1 MHAEP
6 IVEDQAPLNFW
17 MPDANRVH
25 LHIWIVVDEEPM
37 LWLMRNRCSDS
48 RNMQHLPPGGIEVGD
63 PCGLVLAVGQPPAV
77 CR

>member
-6 IVEDQAPLNFW
+6 IVEDQAPLNLW

-25 LHIWIVVDEEPM
+25 LHIWIVVEEEPM

-48 RNMQHLPPGGIEVGD
+48 RNMQHLPRAASRSEIH
-63 PCGLVLAVGQPPAV
+63 AASSSH
-77 CR
+77 